1 MHFVPLAFTD
11 SLSLSLNTLSG
22 TRGDGFYRSFGLKSM
37 NPTTILIISR
47 RFLQATDIDAFNG
60 IPETSAAVGSNTSVA
75 AATRALDPTAPF
87 DSSMALTILVL
98 LTALFFIAFFSFYI
112 RRFSTAEFSPP
123 PPASNPKGG
132 GGLDSSAVSA
142 LPLVAYGRAAKHRMI
157 DECPI
162 CLSEFSER
170 ETVKLIPYC
179 AHVFHPNCIDTW
191 LASHVT
197 CPLCRSSE
205 LFLRVEEVCLDVA
218 PRKGDTPAPDEGET
232 SAVRSCRVAP
242 PE

>member
-1 MHFVPLAFTD
+1 
-11 SLSLSLNTLSG
+11 
-22 TRGDGFYRSFGLKSM
+22 M
-37 NPTTILIISR
+37 NPTSILIISR

-60 IPETSAAVGSNTSVA
+60 IPETSAAAAVGPNSSVA
-75 AATRALDPTAPF
+75 AARRALDPTAPF

-98 LTALFFIAFFSFYI
+98 LTALFFLAFFSFYI

-123 PPASNPKGG
+123 PASSPKGG
-132 GGLDSSAVSA
+132 GGLDSSAVSS
-142 LPLVAYGRAAKHRMI
+142 LPLVAYGRDAKHRMI

-170 ETVKLIPYC
+170 ETVKLIPHC

-197 CPLCRSSE
+197 CPLCRSAD
-205 LFLRVEEVCLDVA
+205 LFGRVEELCLDVA

-232 SAVRSCRVAP
+232 SIGR
-242 PE
+242 